1 MSVILKRK
9 NNSDE
14 ISAYDDALL
23 TYNALGDGYLKNAYD
38 GLDCSI
44 SNNIITIK
52 SGVIL
57 FGGRIIEIPRGG
69 ELTLNVSSIPSSST
83 IYVILTCVIRD
94 DDEDSDVTITA
105 VTSKPTE
112 SNPIKGVGTH
122 KTVLFTFSANSR
134 VKTVNVY
141 GIEPGVAKQALN
153 LLPTGKIA
161 SKDFW
166 DLFLDDMSGV
176 RYAKEADVAAEAEGF
191 VGGDINKVQSNL
203 YLPNRGVYLLQ
214 EAVLVNRT
222 EALTIN
228 AKQTATFTD
237 ASFPILSGRSKVA
250 VLASTKSADDLF
262 PENIPNGVIPGEPTK
277 FDIDGLSI
285 AIYETGKLGTGNVK
299 VTNNGNSAKTIQGL
313 HIKVL
318 QFGGK

>member
-44 SNNIITIK
+44 SNNVITIK

-176 RYAKEADVAAEAEGF
+176 RYAKNADVAAEAEGF
-191 VGGDINKVQSNL
+191 VGGDINKVSANL
-203 YLPNRGVYLLQ
+203 YMPNRGVYLLQ

-228 AKQTATFTD
+228 AKQTVTFTD
-237 ASFPILSGRSKVA
+237 ANSFPILQGRSKMA
-250 VLASTKSADDLF
+250 VLASTASADNLF
-262 PENIPNGVIPGEPTK
+262 VQNIPNGVIPGAPTE
-277 FDIDGLSI
+277 FTIDGLKVT
-285 AIYETGKLGTGNVK
+285 IYETKKLGTGNVK
-299 VTNNGNSAKTIQGL
+299 VTNESSSNKTIQGL
-313 HIKVL
+313 HIKVI
-318 QFGGK
+318 QYGG